1 MSPPSCPDRICT
13 NTKTVN
19 FPASAGV
26 KFGQKLAHGSP
37 EWHSTYGL
45 MRSTVEGF
53 NGFIKDS
60 AYEGLGDPTRRRAR
74 GLAAQSILCSFLVF
88 RANLRKI
95 RSFFEHAEE
104 RPDGTFVLPPSKK
117 RIDYAAIADWPSGT
131 DPPDRTQAA

>member
-1 MSPPSCPDRICT
+1 
-13 NTKTVN
+13 
-19 FPASAGV
+19 
-26 KFGQKLAHGSP
+26 
-37 EWHSTYGL
+37 